1 MNPRHF
7 ASFSRVTA
15 TAGSRRWLL
24 ALLAT
29 LPVLGGFQENLSP
42 DDAEGQSRRKQRRK
56 RRKKRRKRQRVNTCA
71 QCTGCGDSSGV
82 CQPGTTNAAC
92 GSSGTC
98 DTCAE
103 REQCQGQTCVCV
115 PDCAG
120 KCSGAA
126 DGCGGTCTGGCAG
139 GRICL
144 DNGTC
149 AVPCPGGGSDC
160 AVAGCEFARCITTGQ
175 GKVCSLGEAEGDCSD
190 DDNAQCP
197 TGRACAGSL
206 CENVC

>member
-29 LPVLGGFQENLSP
+29 LPVFGRFQETLSP
-42 DDAEGQSRRKQRRK
+42 DDAEGESRRKQRRK
-56 RRKKRRKRQRVNTCA
+56 RRKKRRKRQRVTTCA
-71 QCTGCGDSSGV
+71 QCTGCWDSSGV

-98 DTCAE
+98 ATCME

-115 PDCAG
+115 PDCG
-120 KCSGAA
+120 TCGAA
-126 DGCGGTCTGGCAG
+126 DGCGGTCTNCPA

-149 AVPCPGGGSDC
+149 AVPCDGGADC
-160 AVAGCEFARCITTGQ
+160 TAAGCESARCIETDQ
-175 GKVCSLGEAEGDCSD
+175 GYVCSLGESEADCSGGD
-190 DDNAQCP
+190 SAQCP
-197 TGRACAGSL
+197 TGRACAGSS
-206 CENVC
+206 CEKVC